1 MSITTN
7 PYKILGI
14 PNGSSIEEVKK
25 IYKLIALKCHPD
37 KLNNIKDINERNIKI
52 KEFIDATNAYN
63 KILKG
68 DINDFIYNF
77 NYDFNENDFENYHF
91 TYEDWENTINSIKES
106 NLYKDVIN
114 MIMKFKSKIKKHNIN
129 VDIKYS
135 DYFSNTKKKLRLFL
149 KDIEEPIYINL
160 DCKQYPFCIIN
171 YFDDNENEHEININ
185 MNFINDIIINK
196 GYYHINNNTPIN
208 LYYNINISTKE
219 YIIGDIKEIIFI
231 NKEILKIEIKPFTKE
246 LEIKNYGI
254 KNGNLIIKFIYNPIE
269 KEKWN
274 NLLDID
280 RNEMV
285 RILNNIK

>member
-196 GYYHINNNTPIN
+196 GYYHINNNTPID